1 MMGLTAK
8 SLGLEIQQ
16 FEARRPDELKGAFSA
31 MVARSVDAVVVVE
44 DPKWFDYARSIGE
57 LVTAQRLPSIGF
69 LEIAEAGGLLAYGV
83 DQDEMFV
90 RAAVFVAKILKGAK
104 PAELPVEQP
113 TRFKFVINLKA
124 ANALGLTIPY
134 MLSGRADEVIE

>member
-1 MMGLTAK
+1 MVRLCEIDWRASDRTAAPLDRVPGNRG
-8 SLGLEIQQ
+8 S
-16 FEARRPDELKGAFSA
+16 R
-31 MVARSVDAVVVVE
+31 RSV
-44 DPKWFDYARSIGE
+44 
-57 LVTAQRLPSIGF
+57 
-69 LEIAEAGGLLAYGV
+69 AYGV

-113 TRFKFVINLKA
+113 TRFKFVIHLKA
-124 ANALGLTIPY
+124 ANALGLTMPY